1 MSDLSSGMRIKA
13 EVVRGSAD
21 PVRTS
26 SMEGGGGVGVYWRI
40 FEIGWPDFPEILAP
54 VGDPNFSRGPASPI
68 PCFEGHR
75 SLCRSA
81 MFREASRAT
90 GASTAGALLIT
101 SC

>member
-1 MSDLSSGMRIKA
+1 MSDLSPECAPKRKLSEA
-13 EVVRGSAD
+13 Q
-21 PVRTS
+21 RTLCAP
-26 SMEGGGGVGVYWRI
+26 GGGGGVYWRI

-54 VGDPNFSRGPASPI
+54 VGNPNFSRGPASPI

-75 SLCRSA
+75 SLLPVCDVQGGQ
-81 MFREASRAT
+81 SRY

>member
-1 MSDLSSGMRIKA
+1 MRIKA
-13 EVVRGSAD
+13 EVVRGSTD

-26 SMEGGGGVGVYWRI
+26 SMAGGGGVYWRI

-54 VGDPNFSRGPASPI
+54 VGDPNFSRGPAKSDPVLR
-68 PCFEGHR
+68 G
-75 SLCRSA
+75 
-81 MFREASRAT
+81 ASEPLPVCDVQGGQSRY